1 MSQNKVAYMEQF
13 ISVLKTSMP
22 IIKDIII
29 SLAAIIG
36 SVIAIM
42 GLKTWR
48 KELRGKTEYELAR
61 NLLKTTYGVRNAIQ
75 IVRSPW
81 MSAAEYTPK
90 HEQQETEKSENKS
103 DDGLGYAYE
112 RRWEYVSKALVELD
126 VYTLEAEA
134 LWGSIIIEK
143 AKAFR
148 KCASILLTNLNTY
161 LRRRHDRQYTERPN
175 DKLNEKVE
183 SIIYSRSD
191 PEKDE
196 FYEEVLDAVKG
207 IESIVRPHLE
217 R

>member
-1 MSQNKVAYMEQF
+1 MAQNKVAYMEHY
-13 ISVLKTSMP
+13 ISVLITSMP

-36 SVIAIM
+36 S
-42 GLKTWR
+42 
-48 KELRGKTEYELAR
+48 EYELAR

-90 HEQQETEKSENKS
+90 HEQQETKKTENKS
-103 DDGLGYAYE
+103 DNGLGYAYE
-112 RRWEYVSKALVELD
+112 KRWEYVSKALVELD

-134 LWGSIIIEK
+134 IWGSTIIEK
-143 AKAFR
+143 VEALR
-148 KCASILLTNLNTY
+148 KCVSILLSNLNSY
-161 LRRRHDRQYTERPN
+161 LRRRHDRKYTERTN
-175 DKLNEKVE
+175 DKYDEKVE

-196 FYEEVLDAVKG
+196 FYEEVLEAVKG
-207 IESIVRPHLE
+207 IEKIVKPHLE